1 MQILAMGIF
10 LVGTPNRTV
19 RKQYCIVWSL
29 ALRFAFVHGMKI
41 VESNM
46 ISSASPVCRRQA
58 LWTGFL
64 LYGVGFGGVGAM
76 LSLLVIDTFGAT
88 HFGKIQGMIQLGVAF
103 PSISAPIL
111 GGYIYDTTGNYH
123 LHFAITIPIFVTSM
137 LLLASGRPAVRA
149 VASKQR

>member
-1 MQILAMGIF
+1 M
-10 LVGTPNRTV
+10 
-19 RKQYCIVWSL
+19 
-29 ALRFAFVHGMKI
+29 
-41 VESNM
+41 
-46 ISSASPVCRRQA
+46 
-58 LWTGFL
+58 WTGFL